1 LCQAACKDLDSAT
14 KLSKLGVPG
23 WACNPSS
30 VDWMKEDPI
39 IILGSLR
46 NPRPAW
52 VTGDPVL
59 EGVWGVVE
67 VDRRKDKRGEKKKG
81 KKIMS

>member
-1 LCQAACKDLDSAT
+1 
-14 KLSKLGVPG
+14 
-23 WACNPSS
+23 
-30 VDWMKEDPI
+30 MKEDPI